1 MCAGGEHTKGLDTGK
16 GLVRTFIYMNGTST
30 PNRRFHLLTSA
41 FAATSGR
48 SAAPMRSLATK
59 FLAVT
64 AIVVAGATVLT
75 PAAYAWSNNDDAM
88 ASHLSVTA
96 GYAAASDG
104 NCTFHP
110 VYGWDCVVNMSG
122 VPSAVSLA
130 DFEAA
135 DPEIVA
141 DGADIYLYSTN
152 TFVFGNPLN
161 LPVRKLEFPEWKH
174 YGDTMPELGSWAE
187 KGNTWAP
194 GVHEVDGRWVVY
206 YTARVAGTTDDPAF
220 PAGEQCI
227 GVAVAD
233 EPTGPFVDSS
243 DAPFI
248 CQHDLGG
255 SIDASPFTDVDGS
268 MWLTWKSDS
277 NAPHI
282 GGVSRLYSQQL
293 SADGLG
299 LVGSP
304 TVILVADR
312 AWEQPLIENPEFV
325 RRSDGKLM
333 LTYSAGWWAGS
344 SYSTGTAFCASPMGG
359 CVKAGQWLTTGDGLV
374 GPGGASFLTIG
385 DSRFVAFHTWHDGA
399 VFNEWGIRSLA
410 FAAVDL

>member
-1 MCAGGEHTKGLDTGK
+1 
-16 GLVRTFIYMNGTST
+16 
-30 PNRRFHLLTSA
+30 
-41 FAATSGR
+41 
-48 SAAPMRSLATK
+48 MRSLAAK
-59 FLAVT
+59 FITVT
-64 AIVVAGATVLT
+64 AIVVVGATVLT
-75 PAAYAWSNNDDAM
+75 PAAHAGSNNDDATAPSNRVVESNM
-88 ASHLSVTA
+88 FAIEAFLTNDFDGLSGDTRDSLSKTVDH
-96 GYAAASDG
+96 AAVIDLE
-104 NCTFHP
+104 
-110 VYGWDCVVNMSG
+110 VVSMPG
-122 VPSAVSLA
+122 VSSTGSLT

-135 DPEIVA
+135 DPEVVV

-152 TFVFGNPLN
+152 TFVFGVVPLN

-174 YGDTMPELGSWAE
+174 HGDAMPEIGSWAE

-206 YTARVAGTTDDPAF
+206 YTARVAGTTGDPAF

-277 NAPHI
+277 NAPHV

-293 SADGLG
+293 TADGLG

-304 TVILVADR
+304 TVLLVADR
-312 AWEQPLIENPEFV
+312 AWEQPLIENPDFV
-325 RRSDGKLM
+325 RRSDGTLM
-333 LTYSAGWWAGS
+333 LTYSAGWWTGR
-344 SYSTGTAFCASPMGG
+344 SYSTGTALCTSPAGG
-359 CVKAGQWLTTGDGLV
+359 CVKAGQWLATGDGLV

-385 DSRFVAFHTWHDGA
+385 GNQFVAFHKWHDGA
-399 VFNEWGIRSLA
+399 VFNEGGFRSLA
-410 FAAVDL
+410 YAAVDL